1 MLCLDFFAA
10 PGALTPSPP
19 LSPPSAVEHKLTGAG
34 PWPLPGGAPSADVA
48 LILQPGH
55 TEACVCL
62 HHAPSLTLFTGDVL
76 AAATPGHGPENA
88 ALLAFRDFCWFSFEL
103 QLDSLATLAADD
115 CPYPFRHVVA
125 GHGRP
130 GSFASVEEARAALR
144 ELVARERA
152 KA

>member
-1 MLCLDFFAA
+1 
-10 PGALTPSPP
+10 
-19 LSPPSAVEHKLTGAG
+19 
-34 PWPLPGGAPSADVA
+34 VA
-48 LILQPGH
+48 LVLQRGH

-76 AAATPGHGPENA
+76 AAATPGYGPEH
-88 ALLAFRDFCWFSFEL
+88 ALQAFRDFCWFSFEV
-103 QLDSLATLAADD
+103 QLASLAALAAAD
-115 CPYPFRHVVA
+115 CPHPFRHVVA